1 MGLPLCECST
11 ELDILDLHRNRKHS
25 LAVGRNTGLLPDR
38 KTAPLNTDIQ
48 ECPSVVSAV
57 LHVRYSRRNMQDQN
71 SEDYLSDIE
80 EYYQQVQEMLEN
92 RVP

>member
-1 MGLPLCECST
+1 
-11 ELDILDLHRNRKHS
+11 
-25 LAVGRNTGLLPDR
+25 
-38 KTAPLNTDIQ
+38 
-48 ECPSVVSAV
+48 
-57 LHVRYSRRNMQDQN
+57 MQDQN